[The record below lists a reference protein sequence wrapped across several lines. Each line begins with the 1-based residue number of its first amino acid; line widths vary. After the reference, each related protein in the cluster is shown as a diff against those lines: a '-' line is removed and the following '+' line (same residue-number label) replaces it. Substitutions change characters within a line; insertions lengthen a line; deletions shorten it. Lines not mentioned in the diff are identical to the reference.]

1 MNKMIIEKPELQTS
15 VQRYGWSTVTFAFWM
30 LYVYLWIP
38 LLTMIAWWIGIKLFN
53 YHMIEL
59 NGYKGLIDQL
69 GLYSVIIV
77 MLSITLIGWAEIDRM
92 RFKNQIRRVD
102 HLPLTDREIAMKLNL
117 HEHQL
122 KQLRNEDSMKVHFSE
137 KGIVFEVQTSKGDKQ
152 ISVDS
157 VLVHSDN
164 PIYSINHSDQHA

>member
-1 MNKMIIEKPELQTS
+1 MDQSGPWHSSNRRNVVNKMIIEKPELQTS

-38 LLTMIAWWIGIKLFN
+38 LLTLIAWWIGVKLFN

-69 GLYSVIIV
+69 GLYSVIVV

-102 HLPLTDREIAMKLNL
+102 HLPLTDSQIAMKYKN
-117 HEHQL
+117 
-122 KQLRNEDSMKVHFSE
+122 
-137 KGIVFEVQTSKGDKQ
+137 
-152 ISVDS
+152 IS
-157 VLVHSDN
+157 
-164 PIYSINHSDQHA
+164 

>member
-1 MNKMIIEKPELQTS
+1 MNKMIIEKPELQTP
-15 VQRYGWSTVTFAFWM
+15 VERYGWSTVTFAFWM

-38 LLTMIAWWIGIKLFN
+38 LLTLVAWWVGAKLLN

-69 GLYSVIIV
+69 GLYSVIII

-92 RFKNQIRRVD
+92 RFKNQMRRVD

-122 KQLRNEDSMKVHFSE
+122 RQLREKNSMKVHFSE
-137 KGIVFEVQTSKGDKQ
+137 KGIIFEVEPSKGDKQ
-152 ISVDS
+152 MSVDS
-157 VLVHSDN
+157 LLVHTDS
-164 PIYSINHSDQHA
+164 PI